1 MPTLAGVHPAGSEH
15 SRQSECWPQLQAR
28 RAVSQV
34 QCAGQKDTVQKAGLE
49 ICYIM
54 DLSSPSRKEAIYSSG
69 LRSIQKTRPGRGL
82 ETSTH
87 TVQLRLGLKSQGQPE
102 TSLMG
107 PGEGPRWDWSP
118 AVKAHWCPQGHDS

>member
-1 MPTLAGVHPAGSEH
+1 MLEGVPPAGSEH
-15 SRQSECWPQLQAR
+15 SRQSQVSATASGKASSQPAPTCWAKGHSANGRAGNTLQH
-28 RAVSQV
+28 
-34 QCAGQKDTVQKAGLE
+34 G
-49 ICYIM
+49 
-54 DLSSPSRKEAIYSSG
+54 LSSPSRKKVIYSSG
-69 LRSIQKTRPGRGL
+69 LRSIQKTWPGRGL